1 MMACWQE
8 YALMQNRSKDKRINT
23 LIVLAL
29 GCLLALA
36 GALLWLNRPVM
47 PPASVA
53 VEPSVAAEPVAAAEP
68 AATVAPTATPP
79 VTAIEEK
86 WGLQVSSI
94 SLTNAD
100 SAVYLRYTVL
110 APEKTALL
118 TGADAEVYLIDQAS
132 GTKLPMFT
140 APPDSTVPTTVPP
153 RTVRRMMRQAGI
165 FPPPPNRLSAGQTY
179 SLQIPNWGQVL
190 KSGAKVTFVLGKTR
204 VEDLTVE

>member
-1 MMACWQE
+1 
-8 YALMQNRSKDKRINT
+8 MQNRNKDKRINT

-36 GALLWLNRPVM
+36 GVLLWMNRPGTLS
-47 PPASVA
+47 ASESA
-53 VEPSVAAEPVAAAEP
+53 EPSATTEPAAAAEPAVAAEP
-68 AATVAPTATPP
+68 AATVVPTATPP

-86 WGLQVSSI
+86 WGIQVSGL
-94 SLTNAD
+94 SLTNAG

-140 APPDSTVPTTVPP
+140 APTESTAPTAVPP

-165 FPPPPNRLSAGQTY
+165 FPPPPSRLIAGQTY

-190 KSGAKVTFVLGKTR
+190 KSGAKVTFVVGKSR
-204 VEDLTVE
+204 VENLTVE